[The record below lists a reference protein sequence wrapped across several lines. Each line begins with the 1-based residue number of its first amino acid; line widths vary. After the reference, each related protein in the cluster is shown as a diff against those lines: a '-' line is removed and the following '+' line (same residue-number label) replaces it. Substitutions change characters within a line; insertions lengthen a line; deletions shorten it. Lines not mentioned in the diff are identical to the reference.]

1 MGGRGKK
8 VHSIR
13 VLTIVLVSYVLLR
26 LNTLTNETLRV
37 QGLLLFTVE
46 AQSISI
52 AVGKSPR
59 WELEAVSLTSP
70 RVRRIQ

>member
-1 MGGRGKK
+1 M
-8 VHSIR
+8 IR

-26 LNTLTNETLRV
+26 LNTLTIETLRV

-46 AQSISI
+46 AQSI